1 MRLPEIA
8 QSNDRITMLNAFMGL
23 NKNPKITENEF
34 ADMKNITNDYFP
46 TIGTRKK
53 RGIAATFEKIQG
65 VLGGAAFSYVDNSKF
80 FYDEGYI
87 CDLEELNIERQLV
100 SMGAYIVIFPD
111 GLIYNTQSGEIDH
124 ITNTVTTADAPTMT
138 LCRIDGT
145 PYDAVTGN
153 TAPQDTSKYWI
164 DTSSNPVVLKMY
176 SSNTE
181 SWVSVGT
188 TYVKF
193 SASGIGHGFG
203 PYDAATFEGVDT
215 DSPDI
220 YNNWDFNQSNII
232 FNCDDDYVVVAGLIN
247 AVHTNSRVIT
257 LTREM
262 PKMDYVCE
270 LNNRIYGC
278 SSAKHEI
285 YACKLGDPKN
295 WYSYAGLDSDSY
307 AATVGTQEEFTG
319 AAAYRGYVFFFK
331 ENGYHQLY
339 GTKPSNFQISW
350 NPGRGVQIGSS
361 KSICVVNNYLMFKS
375 REGVCLFDGSTQV
388 VSENLGSEPFYD
400 AVAGAYRDKYYIAM
414 RDDDYDYRVYVY
426 DASKETWCI
435 EDAKRFIYSATT
447 SGALYMVDDDNT
459 AYMTNNENMYV
470 KRFPSEEDFP
480 SEDTFPGS
488 ILNGEIEET
497 LEWMMETGDIG
508 TDSPFQKY
516 LKRLDIRLLLSENSK
531 MRIEVEY
538 DSTDDWTTLFE
549 YYCTKKRS
557 YSVPIHVQRCDH
569 LRLRFSGFGD
579 FRLFSIA
586 KIIEE
591 GSDI

>member
-8 QSNDRITMLNAFMGL
+8 QSNDRVTMLSSFMGL

-53 RGIAATFEKIQG
+53 RGIAKEFTKVQG
-65 VLGGAAFSYVDNSKF
+65 VLGGAAFSFVDNSKF
-80 FYDEGYI
+80 YYDESYV
-87 CDLEELNIERQLV
+87 CDLESSNVERQLV
-100 SMGAYIVIFPD
+100 SMGAYVVIFPD
-111 GLIYNTQSGEIDH
+111 GVIYNTQTGDVDYIE
-124 ITNTVTTADAPTMT
+124 NEVTTSGAPTLT
-138 LCRIDGT
+138 LCRIDGS
-145 PYDAVTGN
+145 PYDAVSGTTPPG
-153 TAPQDTSKYWI
+153 DTTKYWI

-176 SSNTE
+176 SSNTS

-193 SASGIGHGFG
+193 AATDIGVGFSD
-203 PYDAATFEGVDT
+203 YDAADFTGVDT
-215 DSPDI
+215 GSWI
-220 YNNWDFNQSNII
+220 YNDWDFNQSNII
-232 FNCDDDYVVVAGLIN
+232 YKADDDYLVVAGLIN
-247 AVHTNSRVIT
+247 STHTNSEVIT
-257 LTREM
+257 VKRKM
-262 PKMDYVCE
+262 PQMDFVAE

-278 SSAKHEI
+278 SSANHEI

-295 WYSYAGLDSDSY
+295 WYCYAGLDSDSY

-331 ENGYHQLY
+331 DSGYHQLY

-361 KSICVVNNYLMFKS
+361 KSVCVVNNYLMFKA

-388 VSENLGSEPFYD
+388 ISENLGAEPYYD
-400 AVAGAYRDKYYIAM
+400 AVAGAYRDKYFISM
-414 RDDDYDYRVYVY
+414 RDDDYNYRVYVY
-426 DASKETWCI
+426 DTSKGTWCI
-435 EDAKRFIYSATT
+435 EDSKRFAFSATT
-447 SGALYMVDDDNT
+447 SSALYLVADNQT
-459 AYMTNNENMYV
+459 AYMVNNENMYV
-470 KRFPSEEDFP
+470 KRFPSNDTYP
-480 SEDTFPGS
+480 SDDTYPGS
-488 ILNGEIEET
+488 VLSGQLEDT

-508 TDSPFQKY
+508 TDSPWQKY
-516 LKRLDIRLLLSENSK
+516 LKRLDLRVYLTETSK
-531 MRIEVEY
+531 LRIEISY
-538 DSTDDWTTLFE
+538 DSTDDWEVLYE

-557 YSVPIHVQRCDH
+557 YSVPLHVQRCDH
-569 LRLRFSGFGD
+569 LRLRFSGFGE

-591 GSDI
+591 GSDV

>member
-8 QSNDRITMLNAFMGL
+8 QSNDRVTMLSSFMGL

-53 RGIAATFEKIQG
+53 RGIAKEFTKIQG
-65 VLGGAAFSYVDNSKF
+65 VLGGAAFSFVDNSKF
-80 FYDEGYI
+80 YYDESYV
-87 CDLEELNIERQLV
+87 CDLESSNVERQLV
-100 SMGAYIVIFPD
+100 SMGAYVVIFPD
-111 GLIYNTQSGEIDH
+111 GVIYNTQTGDVDYIE
-124 ITNTVTTADAPTMT
+124 NEVTTSGAPTLT
-138 LCRIDGT
+138 LCRIDGS
-145 PYDAVTGN
+145 PYDAVSGTTPPGDL
-153 TAPQDTSKYWI
+153 TKYWI

-176 SSNTE
+176 SSNTS

-193 SASGIGHGFG
+193 AATDIGVGFSD
-203 PYDAATFEGVDT
+203 YDAADFTGVDT
-215 DSPDI
+215 GSWI
-220 YNNWDFNQSNII
+220 YNDWDFNQSNII
-232 FNCDDDYVVVAGLIN
+232 YKADDDYLVVAGLIN
-247 AVHTNSRVIT
+247 STHTNSEVIT
-257 LTREM
+257 VKRKM
-262 PKMDYVCE
+262 PQMDFVAE

-278 SSAKHEI
+278 SSANHEI

-295 WYSYAGLDSDSY
+295 WYCYAGLDSDSY

-331 ENGYHQLY
+331 DSGYHQLY

-361 KSICVVNNYLMFKS
+361 KSVCVVNNYLMFKA

-388 VSENLGSEPFYD
+388 ISENLGAEPYYD
-400 AVAGAYRDKYYIAM
+400 AVAGAYRDKYFISM
-414 RDDDYDYRVYVY
+414 RDDDYNYRVYVY
-426 DASKETWCI
+426 DTSKGTWCI
-435 EDAKRFIYSATT
+435 EDSKRFAFSATT
-447 SGALYMVDDDNT
+447 SSALYLVADNQT
-459 AYMTNNENMYV
+459 AYMVNNENMYV
-470 KRFPSEEDFP
+470 KRFPSNDTYP
-480 SEDTFPGS
+480 SDDTYPGS
-488 ILNGEIEET
+488 VLSGQLEDT

-508 TDSPFQKY
+508 TDSPWQKY
-516 LKRLDIRLLLSENSK
+516 LKRLDLRVYLTETSK
-531 MRIEVEY
+531 LRIEISY
-538 DSTDDWTTLFE
+538 DSTDDWEVLYE

-557 YSVPIHVQRCDH
+557 YSVPLHVQRCDH
-569 LRLRFSGFGD
+569 LRLRFSGFGE

-591 GSDI
+591 GSDV